1 LDGVG
6 LHPTL
11 RRFMSVVFRL
21 KYLEGLDEEEI
32 SLALGLPPYVMRR
45 YLERLDEYLR
55 SKLGELTPTA
65 IKRICPECLEDRVCL
80 DPLSGEHVCNNCGLV
95 VEGESYNASLPF
107 DTTYALT
114 SELAFGRSLGGTLG
128 YQGYLRVLAKS
139 PATVE
144 LAKDGNTHL
153 GTRARIAQLITE
165 VVEPPSLRLAL
176 RKARDLAHRYGLQ
189 SDYVFNN
196 FVGILV
202 KRAYYFSHIIAE
214 GHAFAQKLPETCFWM
229 ALRRFGK
236 ENLACRF
243 LQENK
248 VNHGLAVA
256 MEELQ
261 SFLEDVRRRGRL
273 RAKVLQA
280 YPMLAAMP

>member
-1 LDGVG
+1 
-6 LHPTL
+6 
-11 RRFMSVVFRL
+11 M
-21 KYLEGLDEEEI
+21 KYLEGFGEQEILDI
-32 SLALGLPPYVMRR
+32 LGLPPFIM
-45 YLERLDEYLR
+45 ERFSRKLDEYLR
-55 SKLGELTPTA
+55 SKLGEVSPETL
-65 IKRICPECLEDRVCL
+65 KSVCPECLEARVFF
-80 DPLSGEHVCNNCGLV
+80 DHESGENVCVNCGLV
-95 VEGESYNASLPF
+95 IDVEGYDFSLSF

-114 SELAFGRSLGGTLG
+114 SELAYGKSLGGTLG
-128 YQGYLRVLAKS
+128 YQGIVRVLAKS
-139 PATVE
+139 PSTTE
-144 LAKDGNTHL
+144 LAKAGNAHL
-153 GTRARIAQLITE
+153 GTRARIARLITE
-165 VVEPPSLRLAL
+165 VVEPTSLRLAL
-176 RKARDLAHRYGLQ
+176 RKARDLAYRYGLQ

-202 KRAYYFSHIIAE
+202 KRAHYFSHIIAE

-236 ENLACRF
+236 ENLVCRF

-280 YPMLAAMP
+280 HPMLAAVP